1 VPKLTEGRFAPG
13 GLFSFETPGIQI
25 ESIGGYRVDFVDAIQ
40 TGTLDL
46 AFCVYPVS
54 EPDTVVVPICPVEV
68 VFVARRGHPKIG

>member
-1 VPKLTEGRFAPG
+1 
-13 GLFSFETPGIQI
+13 
-25 ESIGGYRVDFVDAIQ
+25 VDAIQ